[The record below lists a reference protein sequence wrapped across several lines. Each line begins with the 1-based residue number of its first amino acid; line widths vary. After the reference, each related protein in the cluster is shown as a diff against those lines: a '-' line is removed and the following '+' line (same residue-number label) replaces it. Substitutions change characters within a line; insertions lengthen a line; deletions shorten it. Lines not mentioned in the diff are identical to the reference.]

1 MRFTSLD
8 TLRGLAAISV
18 VLFHLAPGFPG
29 YLMVDLF
36 FVLSGFVLAY
46 RYFDNPKCKNMTG
59 ISFAVARFSRMYPLH
74 LFTLLLVVAMFY
86 FTDTTPAF
94 GDGQLF
100 SFVQH
105 LFLLHNVGLNTHWLS
120 WNEPSWSISVE
131 FWANVIVFIWLI
143 KRCSNLGYFCI
154 GIFGYIL
161 LLQTV
166 GNLDVH
172 VHKVGWVFNAG
183 LIKCLSGICFG
194 ILVYR
199 AFNYFNARL
208 DTKNTGFVLGATLFE
223 ALLLV
228 ACYYQ
233 VFGSEIRAK
242 TDFVVPFLFS
252 ATVFVFAFQA
262 GLISKLFAITKSEF
276 IGTISYSIYLNHY
289 WILYLLKLLW
299 FDPYGWAPANL
310 VTVFSII
317 IGVSILTYY
326 AVERP
331 GQKYMRQIYHYFQN
345 KKITAEPSPVEPG

>member
-8 TLRGLAAISV
+8 TLRGLAALCV

-36 FVLSGFVLAY
+36 FILSGFVLAY
-46 RYFDNPKCKNMTG
+46 RYFDNPDCKDMTG

-74 LFTLLLVVAMFY
+74 LFTLLLVVAIFH
-86 FTDTTPAF
+86 FTDTTPTY

-143 KRCSNLGYFCI
+143 KRCNNLGYFCI
-154 GIFGYIL
+154 AMFGYIL
-161 LLQTV
+161 ILQTV

-172 VHKVGWVFNAG
+172 VHKVAWVFNAG
-183 LIKCLSGICFG
+183 LIKCLAGICFG

-199 AFNYFNARL
+199 AYNFFNARIEL
-208 DTKNTGFVLGATLFE
+208 SKPLFVAGFTVLEISF
-223 ALLLV
+223 LL
-228 ACYYQ
+228 ACYFQ
-233 VFGSEIRAK
+233 IFGSEIRAK

-252 ATVFVFAFQA
+252 ATVFIFAFQA
-262 GLISKLFAITKSEF
+262 GLISKLFALTKSDF
-276 IGTISYSIYLNHY
+276 LGTISYSVYLNHY
-289 WILYLLKLLW
+289 WILHLLKTTW
-299 FDPYGWAPANL
+299 FDPYGWAPTNL
-310 VTVFSII
+310 LIVLSII
-317 IGVSILTYY
+317 IGVSIVTYY
-326 AVERP
+326 AIERP
-331 GQKYMRQIYHYFQN
+331 GQKYMRQLYHYLHN
-345 KKITAEPSPVEPG
+345 KKLANEPGTVPPA